1 MMQLSGEV
9 KRVLIQYAG
18 LLVGLIILLAI
29 FGGVI
34 MSGVDEESS
43 LEQALDAA
51 GSMRGTAWFFLF
63 LSVIGGAVLAFRATS
78 AMEKALAAAK
88 TDLSKAQSTDTT
100 SSVVTDDKKV
110 AEIREALEKLAKQ
123 VDVSAGNK
131 TDYSTLLE
139 SINHIKSVIYSGLD
153 AFDKL
158 ASNTHG
164 TSAAAMQLVA
174 SSSEVTDH
182 IQQMSDATE
191 ETSSNIEEMT
201 FTIKEVARNIDEL
214 SALSEETAA
223 AMNQMDASIRQVE
236 NNAVETAKL
245 SEEVNKDADHGV
257 DAISRTIAGINKI
270 KETSESSTEAIK
282 SLESK
287 IEEIGD
293 ILSVIDEV
301 AEQTNLLALNAAIIA
316 AQAGEHGRGFAVV
329 ANEIKDLAER
339 TGNSTK
345 EIAALI
351 KGVQDE
357 TKHAVGVIEQGTV
370 HVEQGVALS
379 YEADNALRK
388 ILESVGHSMIMIK
401 GIAQATVEQTQSSKQ
416 VAEAITKIAQ
426 NVQQISMAT
435 NEQAHGSEQLV
446 QAANKMRLISEHV
459 ERSSTEQGKACQD
472 INNALLEMNQV
483 ISGVAEYSK
492 SSRGNFDNFQAS
504 VGKFMNNINETRR
517 NNLIKIKQL
526 VSDSIAKTK

>member
-1 MMQLSGEV
+1 MQLSKEM
-9 KRVLIQYAG
+9 KRVLIGYAG
-18 LLVGLIILLAI
+18 LLLGFIIVFAI
-29 FGGVI
+29 TASII
-34 MSGVDEESS
+34 MSGIDEESAI
-43 LEQALDAA
+43 EQAIGAA
-51 GSMRGTAWFFLF
+51 ESMGSAGRFWAI
-63 LSVIGGAVLAFRATS
+63 VAILASAFMAYRAIS
-78 AMEKALAAAK
+78 SMEKALKSAQDELAK
-88 TDLSKAQSTDTT
+88 TKEAAESEEASPADNKKANELRQAVSKINGHLETAASEKIDYSDLSGTLQKAKNTIFTG
-100 SSVVTDDKKV
+100 V
-110 AEIREALEKLAKQ
+110 
-123 VDVSAGNK
+123 
-131 TDYSTLLE
+131 
-139 SINHIKSVIYSGLD
+139 D
-153 AFDKL
+153 AFDKM
-158 ASNTHG
+158 ANTTHS
-164 TSAAAMQLVA
+164 TSAAAMELVA
-174 SSSEVTDH
+174 SSSEVTEH
-182 IQQMSDATE
+182 IQQMSEATE

-236 NNAVETAKL
+236 NNAMETAKL

-257 DAISRTIAGINKI
+257 DAISRTIAGINRI

-287 IEEIGD
+287 IEEIGA

-351 KGVQDE
+351 KSVQDE

-370 HVEQGVALS
+370 HVEQGVTLS

-435 NEQAHGSEQLV
+435 NEQARGSEQLV

-459 ERSSTEQGKACQD
+459 ERSSTEQSKACQD

-483 ISGVAEYSK
+483 IGHVSEYAKNSR
-492 SSRGNFDNFQAS
+492 SSFDQFETKFS
-504 VGKFMNNINETRR
+504 SFMNNLDSENQEKMS
-517 NNLIKIKQL
+517 NLKQI
-526 VSDSIAKTK
+526 VSSTLSKVG